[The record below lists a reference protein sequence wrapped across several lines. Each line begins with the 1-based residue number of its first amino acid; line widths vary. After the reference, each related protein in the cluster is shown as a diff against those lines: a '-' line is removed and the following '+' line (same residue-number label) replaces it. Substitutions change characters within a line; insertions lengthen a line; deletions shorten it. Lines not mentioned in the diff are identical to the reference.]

1 MTELNRRGL
10 LAAGAAFGALPLHRA
25 RAQAANTIKIG
36 VLNDQSG
43 LYRDV
48 NGPGSVSCVRQA
60 IADLGVAN
68 RGLNV

>member
-1 MTELNRRGL
+1 MTQDRSTRRSL
-10 LAAGAAFGALPLHRA
+10 LGAGAATAAFGALPLHRA

-48 NGPGSVSCVRQA
+48 NGPGSVACVIGRP
-60 IADLGVAN
+60 IT
-68 RGLNV
+68 R